1 MGSRLNRLP
10 NAATRQTGILPATNK
25 IITRF
30 RKRKF
35 HEMTMRY
42 FWIEGQAAEV
52 LTALTCTKE
61 VSCPNPG
68 RDTQQS

>member
-1 MGSRLNRLP
+1 
-10 NAATRQTGILPATNK
+10 
-25 IITRF
+25 
-30 RKRKF
+30 
-35 HEMTMRY
+35 MTMRY